1 MTEYSILHNKDKDI
15 FTDKTIDQINDIKK
29 QNSDKKIV
37 FTASCFDLLHP
48 GHILMLE
55 DAKKQGDILV
65 IGLHSDPTINRDSKN
80 KPVQTFEERSIM
92 IHSNKFVDYVIDYAT
107 EDDLLN
113 ILKHLNPD
121 VRVLGSDWE
130 GKQYTGHE
138 LSIPVYFHKRNHD
151 WSTSKLRK
159 RVFDAEFKYEATI
172 TSKINIPNSLWFG
185 NRE

>member
-29 QNSDKKIV
+29 NNKNIV
-37 FTASCFDLLHP
+37 FTASCFDLIHP

-55 DAKKQGDILV
+55 DAKRQGDILV
-65 IGLHSDPTINRDSKN
+65 IGLHSDPTINRDNKN
-80 KPVQTFEERSIM
+80 KPVQTFEERLIMVNSIKY
-92 IHSNKFVDYVIDYAT
+92 IDYVISYAT
-107 EDDLLN
+107 EDDLFN

-130 GKQYTGHE
+130 GKQYTGYE
-138 LSIPVYFHKRNHD
+138 LPIPIYFHKRNHD

-159 RVFDAEFKYEATI
+159 RVFDAEFKFEATI
-172 TSKINIPNSLWFG
+172 TTKLNRSDSLWFG